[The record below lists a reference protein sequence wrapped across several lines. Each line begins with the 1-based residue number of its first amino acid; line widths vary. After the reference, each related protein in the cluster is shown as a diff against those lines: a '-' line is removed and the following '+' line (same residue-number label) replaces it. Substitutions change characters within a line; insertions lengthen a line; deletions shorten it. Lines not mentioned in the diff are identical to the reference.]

1 MPLTLELV
9 NEKTL
14 PDGGPVSIQITGKR
28 GIDIGRAA
36 HLDWTLPD
44 PTRYVSS
51 KHCEVRYR
59 DGSYWLHDVSTN
71 GTFVNGAPNR
81 MAAPHQLCNG
91 DRFTVGHYIVA
102 VTIDGEEGAV
112 DEDAGAMAAAPAPG
126 ARDQGWWVN
135 EGDVPPPIDPK
146 ELRAAR
152 QSKPI
157 NADFLDW
164 TADVPNPLREPS
176 VERRV
181 ESSNPVSERS
191 APDMDW
197 AEGPP
202 SRMPIPPPPAPPL
215 PTPRRPADANQ
226 GAWQASAPPA
236 AQPQLRPADTN
247 ETGAWQPPSPP
258 PTPMPRP
265 PADASEMGAWQR
277 PPKPTVAE
285 MPPNSTPVAR
295 TNYTDQTPTSFPASD
310 DFLRELAKAAGLPD
324 DLLTQMNSLE
334 LAQEIGS
341 ALRLSIDNLMQ
352 LLSARQQAKRLARS
366 SSHTVIQAMDN
377 NPLKFSPS
385 VQEAL
390 SVMFGPKK
398 SGYLDARRAIAQ
410 GFDDLKAHQLKT
422 YAAMQHALTK
432 LMTDLD
438 PKAIERETEAGAVSG
453 ILPSLRQAKLWD
465 AYKTRWEEKVGRQG
479 EAVQVFM
486 RYFGEYYDRDGG

>member
-59 DGSYWLHDVSTN
+59 DGAYWLHDVSTN

-112 DEDAGAMAAAPAPG
+112 EEDAGAMAAAPAPA

-152 QSKPI
+152 QSKPVH
-157 NADFLDW
+157 ADFLDW
-164 TADVPNPLREPS
+164 TADVPSPLREPS
-176 VERRV
+176 VERRA
-181 ESSNPVSERS
+181 EPSNPVSERS

-202 SRMPIPPPPAPPL
+202 SRMPTPPPPPPPV

-226 GAWQASAPPA
+226 GAWQQAAPPPPIPM
-236 AQPQLRPADTN
+236 QRRPADTN
-247 ETGAWQPPSPP
+247 
-258 PTPMPRP
+258 
-265 PADASEMGAWQR
+265 EMGAWQR
-277 PPKPTVAE
+277 PPIPTAPE
-285 MPPNSTPVAR
+285 MPSNSTPVAR
-295 TNYTDQTPTSFPASD
+295 TNYPDQTPTSFQAAD
-310 DFLRELAKAAGLPD
+310 LFLRELAKAAGLPD
-324 DLLTQMNSLE
+324 DLLMQMNSLE

-410 GFDDLKAHQLKT
+410 GFDDIKAHQLKT